1 MKKAIK
7 LVLIILPMLAVVFTL
22 AAGVLVFSLAV
33 ISCNKDDYFEGE
45 IIKKEFLEEHY
56 EQRPVITLIYNGTV
70 AVPVTTIWTYHYP
83 KRWRLTVQRT
93 KDEGNHEKQIYVTE
107 ECYDRRLRLLADEL
121 SLFPA
126 NSKLCFR
133 HRSGQAPNCS
143 L

>member
-56 EQRPVITLIYNGTV
+56 EQRPVITLIYNSTV

-107 ECYDRRLRLLADEL
+107 ECYDAVNVGDWFIYDKSFCSFTE
-121 SLFPA
+121 PCEK
-126 NSKLCFR
+126 SKE
-133 HRSGQAPNCS
+133 GEKQ
-143 L
+143 

>member
-70 AVPVTTIWTYHYP
+70 AVPVTTIWT
-83 KRWRLTVQRT
+83 
-93 KDEGNHEKQIYVTE
+93 
-107 ECYDRRLRLLADEL
+107 
-121 SLFPA
+121 
-126 NSKLCFR
+126 
-133 HRSGQAPNCS
+133 
-143 L
+143 